1 MTTAANESY
10 IQNLFADRIGGSR
23 FGKDTTIYKFEKIK
37 RAKKAA
43 MEANPGVELIDMGVG
58 EPDEM
63 AFPEV
68 VATLQEE
75 AAKPENRGYADNG
88 IPEFKE
94 AAARYLKT
102 VFGVDGIDPAT
113 EVNHAIGSKPA
124 LAMMP
129 LAFINPGDA
138 TAQTIPGYP
147 VTATHT
153 RYLGGEVI
161 NLPITRENG
170 FLPDLDAITDEQKSK
185 LKLLYLN
192 YPNNPTGAQAT
203 PAFYEKVVRFASDN
217 NVVVLQDAPYAA
229 LTYDA
234 APLSFLS
241 IDGAKDVGVEIHSLS
256 KSYNMTGWRIAF
268 VAGNPL
274 VVNAFASVKD
284 NYDSGQFIAI
294 QKAAITAL
302 GNPTITEKICAK
314 YKRRM
319 KLLVEALNKGGFD
332 ARMSD
337 GSFFLYTRAPK
348 AIEGGPTF
356 ANGEEFSQWLIKEKL
371 ISTVPWD
378 DAGGYVRF
386 SVTFAAKDEADERRV
401 MDEIGN
407 RLTGL
412 KLVF

>member
-1 MTTAANESY
+1 MTTATNESY
-10 IQNLFADRIGGSR
+10 IQNLFAERIGGSR

-37 RAKKAA
+37 RAKRAA
-43 MEANPGVELIDMGVG
+43 MADNPGVELIDMGVG

-68 VATLQEE
+68 VKRLQDE
-75 AAKPENRGYADNG
+75 AARPENRGYADNG

-94 AAARYLKT
+94 AAARYLKN
-102 VFGVDGIDPAT
+102 VFGVEGIDPVT

-138 TAQTIPGYP
+138 MAQTIPGYP

-153 RYLGGEVI
+153 KYLGGQVV

-170 FLPDLDAITDEQKSK
+170 FLPDLGLITDEQKAK

-203 PAFYEKVVRFASDN
+203 PAFYEKVVRFAADN
-217 NVVVLQDAPYAA
+217 NVVVIQDAPYAA
-229 LTYDA
+229 LTYGSK
-234 APLSFLS
+234 PLSFLS
-241 IDGAKDVGVEIHSLS
+241 IDGAKEVGVEIHSLS

-268 VAGNPL
+268 VAGNAL
-274 VVNAFASVKD
+274 VVNAYATVKD

-294 QKAAITAL
+294 QKAGITAMD
-302 GNPTITEKICAK
+302 NPWITEKITAK
-314 YKRRM
+314 YERRM
-319 KLLVEALNKGGFD
+319 KMLVAALNKGGFD
-332 ARMSD
+332 ATMSA
-337 GSFFLYTRAPK
+337 GSFFLYTKAPK
-348 AIEGGPTF
+348 AVEGGPSF
-356 ANGEEFSQWLIKEKL
+356 ANAEEFSQWLIKEKL

-378 DAGGYVRF
+378 DAGAYVRF
-386 SVTFAAKDEADERRV
+386 SVTFSAKDEADERRV
-401 MDEIGN
+401 MEEIGR